1 MRQEKISKMPFN
13 KVVDRRLKVFWVI
26 QKLQHN
32 YFTNKRRYSLRNVVM
47 MVNSILEK
55 KGFKTVTKRTIQSDI
70 KNFEEIGLL
79 KIDFNPLGKN
89 NGSFTYY
96 IINKTL
102 EKIANK
108 AISKAYFIQRKKN
121 INHARDNA
129 IKKDKLKEQNQQF
142 KISHQI
148 FSHLLGYIK
157 SKYNKYKNSGLQD
170 TKTKEKKLEK
180 IILQKFVR
188 IKNEDLNEMKNIVK
202 TQISYKNTL
211 WNLKDFME
219 ELREYNEDDA
229 VSFFKTIL
237 RKKKDK
243 IWFMSKRNI
252 NTDFNMMIGEFK
264 DKNKTKAQKLHQD
277 REKIRK
283 PKMNYIDNPNEIVK
297 ASELIMET
305 MKTRLLVSN

>member
-1 MRQEKISKMPFN
+1 MRQKKISKMPFN

-32 YFTNKRRYSLRNVVM
+32 YFKNKRRYSLRNVVM

-55 KGFKTVTKRTIQSDI
+55 KGFKKVTKRTIQSDI

-79 KIDFNPLGKN
+79 KTDFNPLGKN

-108 AISKAYFIQRKKN
+108 AISKAYFMQRKKN
-121 INHARDNA
+121 IDQARDNV
-129 IKKDKLKEQNQQF
+129 IKKYKLKEQNQQF

-148 FSHLLGYIK
+148 FSHLLSDIE
-157 SKYNKYKNSGLQD
+157 SKYYKYKNSNFQD
-170 TKTKEKKLEK
+170 FKNKEKNLER
-180 IILQKFVR
+180 IILQKFKE
-188 IKNEDLNEMKNIVK
+188 IEKKDLNEIRTIVK
-202 TQISYKNTL
+202 KQISYKNTL

-219 ELREYNEDDA
+219 ELREYNGNDA

-237 RKKKDK
+237 KKKRNK

-252 NTDFNMMIGEFK
+252 KTDFNMIIGEFK
-264 DKNKTKAQKLHQD
+264 DKNKTKAQNLYQD
-277 REKIRK
+277 QEKIRK
-283 PKMNYIDNPNEIVK
+283 PKMNYIDAPNGMIK
-297 ASELIMET
+297 ASELITNVMRT
-305 MKTRLLVSN
+305 KLLISN